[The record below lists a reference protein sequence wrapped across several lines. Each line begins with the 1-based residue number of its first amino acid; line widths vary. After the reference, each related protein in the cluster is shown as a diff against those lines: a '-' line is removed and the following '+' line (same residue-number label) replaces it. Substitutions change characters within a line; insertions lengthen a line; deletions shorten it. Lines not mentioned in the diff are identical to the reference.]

1 MEDEISRIN
10 EEKDLHELF
19 RTWEA
24 NYTKT
29 DYDPE
34 PIVRR

>member
-1 MEDEISRIN
+1 MDNEISRIQ

-19 RTWEA
+19 RIWEQKFSQA
-24 NYTKT
+24 N
-29 DYDPE
+29 YDPE